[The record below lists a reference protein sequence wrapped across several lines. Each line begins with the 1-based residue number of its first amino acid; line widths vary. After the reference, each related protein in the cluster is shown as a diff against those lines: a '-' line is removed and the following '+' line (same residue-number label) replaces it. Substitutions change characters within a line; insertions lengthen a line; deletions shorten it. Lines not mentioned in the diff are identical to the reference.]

1 MIDLTISA
9 KGLND
14 IDRYL
19 GRLGNQANKI
29 MARAANSAM
38 SNTSKNMK
46 KEVSARYHI
55 ASKEVG
61 KTIRKQKAS
70 PSKPSAR
77 IVSRGRRPNLAK
89 FKVSPLRRY
98 KIKKSGGRDPDV
110 YKYSIKKGSV
120 LKAFDSS
127 PKPFVVN
134 YNCSPKVFQRKTED
148 EISTMTGK
156 KRNRKDLRGKSPN
169 NINALYGPS
178 VPQMLKKEEI
188 LEKITQEANQ
198 MMQKRMAHEIERILG

>member
-38 SNTSKNMK
+38 SNASKNMK

-55 ASKEVG
+55 ASREVG
-61 KTIRKQKAS
+61 KTIRTEKAS
-70 PSKPSAR
+70 VSKPSAR
-77 IVSRGRRPNLAK
+77 IVSRGEHPNLAK
-89 FKVSPLRRY
+89 FKVSPMRAVKTL
-98 KIKKSGGRDPDV
+98 KSGERSPSV
-110 YKYSIKKGSV
+110 YKASV
-120 LKAFDSS
+120 EKESSLLPLDGS
-127 PKPFVVN
+127 PKPFIATMKN
-134 YNCSPKVFQRKTED
+134 GFTGLFQRKD
-148 EISTMTGK
+148 ESSRATLKGI
-156 KRNRKDLRGKSPN
+156 
-169 NINALYGPS
+169 YGPS